1 MMLHSQNITPDRIE
15 NFLAAIE
22 VEQYYET
29 MFEREQTQEGVKK
42 CYHKNL
48 SKMIKIKILFC

>member
-29 MFEREQTQEGVKK
+29 MFEREQTQEGVEK
-42 CYHKNL
+42 CFLLY
-48 SKMIKIKILFC
+48 